1 MASGGSAIRGS
12 RVGSGPMGEQDHG
25 YHAERVAVH
34 YWDALGN
41 ETVRYFA
48 ANVPAE
54 EIPDTI
60 DCPTSGLPA
69 GRDKENP
76 PAVAKLEPYKTH
88 LAYVKERRTDEE
100 AEQLLE
106 DALQQLRAR
115 RGRLTPVK

>member
-12 RVGSGPMGEQDHG
+12 RVGSGPMGEQDRG
-25 YHAERVAVH
+25 ITADRVAVS
-34 YWDALGN
+34 YWDGLGN

-48 ANVPAE
+48 AGLPDE

-60 DCPTSGLPA
+60 DSPTTGLPA

-76 PAVAKLEPYKTH
+76 PLLAKQEPYKTH
-88 LAYVKERRTDEE
+88 LAYVKERRSDAE

-106 DALQQLRAR
+106 EALQQLRSR
-115 RGRLTPVK
+115 RGEA